1 MRFHEISPAASARF
15 VDRFWMLE
23 DSRPKTVQRVVPDGR
38 PELIL
43 NLGQPFECLRDG
55 QWVAQPRCFL
65 AGQLEG
71 PLLLRTSGAAS
82 ILGIRFR
89 PQGAG
94 QLLGIPMQELTG
106 SMTPLGDLPCGPG
119 GLREVSNAGSVAEL
133 EAAVLKLEK
142 GAEDRLVDEAVRQ
155 LMAPVVDPQG
165 ARDVGNLAARLGV
178 STRQLERRFKARV
191 GLSPKR
197 FARIQRFQS
206 VFQRMGD
213 DGAGWVD
220 LAIACGYYDQAH
232 LVRDFRDFSG
242 AAHSVLLAEG
252 ELAEHFLSHSYKTGA
267 RHPR

>member
-1 MRFHEISPAASARF
+1 MRFRQIPPGAASASF
-15 VDRFWMLE
+15 VDRFWILE
-23 DSRPKTVQRVVPDGR
+23 DSDPKTIQRVVPDGR

-55 QWVAQPRCFL
+55 HWVVQPRCFF

-82 ILGIRFR
+82 ILGIRFH

-106 SMTPLGDLPCGPG
+106 SMTPLGDLLRGPG
-119 GLREVSNAGSVAEL
+119 RREVSNAGSVAEL
-133 EAAVLKLEK
+133 EVALLKLEK

-155 LMAPVVDPQG
+155 MIGCQG
-165 ARDVGNLAARLGV
+165 ALGRARDVGSLAARLGI
-178 STRQLERRFKARV
+178 SPRQLERRFKARV

-206 VFQRMGD
+206 VFQRIGE

-220 LAIACGYYDQAH
+220 AAIACGYYDQAH
-232 LVRDFRDFSG
+232 LIRDFRDFSG
-242 AAHSVLLAEG
+242 EAPSVLLAEG
-252 ELAEHFLSHSYKTGA
+252 ELAGHFLSHSYKTGA
-267 RHPR
+267 GHPR

>member
-1 MRFHEISPAASARF
+1 MRFREIAPSAASARF

-23 DSRPKTVQRVVPDGR
+23 DSGPKAVQRVVPDGR

-55 QWVAQPRCFL
+55 QWVVQPQCFL

-82 ILGIRFR
+82 ILGVRFR

-106 SMTPLGDLPCGPG
+106 CMTPLGDLWGGP

-133 EAAVLKLEK
+133 EAALLKLEK

-155 LMAPVVDPQG
+155 LADFQR

-178 STRQLERRFKARV
+178 SSRQLERRFKARV

-197 FARIQRFQS
+197 FARIQRFQN
-206 VFQRMGD
+206 VFQTIGE

-220 LAIACGYYDQAH
+220 AAIACGYYDQAH
-232 LVRDFRDFSG
+232 LIRDFRDFSG
-242 AAHSVLLAEG
+242 EAPSVLLAEG
-252 ELAEHFLSHSYKTGA
+252 ELAEHFLSHSSKTGA

>member
-1 MRFHEISPAASARF
+1 MRFREISPGAASAGF
-15 VDRFWMLE
+15 VDRFWILE
-23 DSRPKTVQRVVPDGR
+23 DNRPKTVQRVVPDGR

-55 QWVAQPRCFL
+55 QWVVQPRCFL

-82 ILGIRFR
+82 ILGIRFH

-94 QLLGIPMQELTG
+94 QLFGIPMQELTG
-106 SMTPLGDLPCGPG
+106 SMTPLGDLSRGP

-133 EAAVLKLEK
+133 EAALLKLEK
-142 GAEDRLVDEAVRQ
+142 GVEDRVVDEAVRQ
-155 LMAPVVDPQG
+155 LADPLLG
-165 ARDVGNLAARLGV
+165 VARDVGKLAARLGV
-178 STRQLERRFKARV
+178 SSRQLARRFKARV

-197 FARIQRFQS
+197 FARIQRFQR
-206 VFQRMGD
+206 VFQTIGE
-213 DGAGWVD
+213 DGAGWAD
-220 LAIACGYYDQAH
+220 AAIACGYYDQAH
-232 LVRDFRDFSG
+232 LIRDFRDFSG
-242 AAHSVLLAEG
+242 AAPSALLAEG